1 MCGAFS
7 FTCLLDQEAVLQR
20 AISTHGR
27 RAPSAFRQQD
37 VTRAVKA
44 AKGAGVP
51 VAAIKIS
58 PQGELQVVV
67 GERRRQDSVMGCCPA
82 AE

>member
-1 MCGAFS
+1 MFF
-7 FTCLLDQEAVLQR
+7 FTCLLDQEADLQG
-20 AISTHGR
+20 AISTRGR

-44 AKGAGVP
+44 AKGAGFP

-58 PQGELQVVV
+58 PQGEIQMVVPS
-67 GERRRQDSVMGCCPA
+67 GQDSVMGCCPA

>member
-1 MCGAFS
+1 
-7 FTCLLDQEAVLQR
+7 LLDQKADLKR

-44 AKGAGVP
+44 VKGAGLP

-58 PQGELQVVV
+58 PQGEIQVVV
-67 GERRRQDSVMGCCPA
+67 GEPRGQDSVM
-82 AE
+82 ESNEWDQVR